1 MLFTTSTQHNNPAH
15 LAGGI
20 GNKIREV
27 KAYFLSDEYLDKI
40 ISDQKWSE
48 HGSHLDEADVLFESL
63 GLEYQA
69 AIEQPETLKAALR
82 TWLPIRINFI
92 ISELEFELADS
103 KTIYRALSFTAADY
117 GTFAPTIDTAK
128 RVADLGVYWSTREDC
143 EPWGSNILN
152 TDVTVYL
159 SMEVNMESINIIETV
174 RSRID
179 YKLGDDEQEINLLPT
194 APLNPITVT
203 LS

>member
-1 MLFTTSTQHNNPAH
+1 MLSTTSTQHVIPAQ

-63 GLEYQA
+63 GLDYQTA
-69 AIEQPETLKAALR
+69 LEQPETLKAALR
-82 TWLPIRINFI
+82 TWLPIRINYI
-92 ISELEFELADS
+92 INELEYELVDS

-117 GTFAPTIDTAK
+117 GMFAPAIGAAK

-159 SMEVNMESINIIETV
+159 SMEVDMESINIIETV

-194 APLNPITVT
+194 APLNPINVT